1 MKEAAI
7 ALHPPGLPLA
17 KNIPPAQ
24 TSSTQTIDST
34 LQRRNTLHTFGD
46 NLIELFNLQDGAP
59 WWSHLN
65 LEFHDL
71 VSGRSQKMI
80 YISWSG

>member
-34 LQRRNTLHTFGD
+34 LQRRKTLHTFGD
-46 NLIELFNLQDGAP
+46 NLIELFNFTQP
-59 WWSHLN
+59 CHFP
-65 LEFHDL
+65 EVF
-71 VSGRSQKMI
+71 GR
-80 YISWSG
+80 YL